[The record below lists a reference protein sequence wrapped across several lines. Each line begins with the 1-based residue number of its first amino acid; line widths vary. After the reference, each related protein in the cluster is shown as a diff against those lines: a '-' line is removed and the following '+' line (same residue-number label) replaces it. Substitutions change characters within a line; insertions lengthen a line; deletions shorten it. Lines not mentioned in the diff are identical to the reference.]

1 MTGRR
6 VTLVVSNDTHV
17 RMFAPV
23 VRVLEAG
30 GSMATVLSL
39 DAYYGQRVAAEASA
53 QGLEV
58 QILARPRGE
67 VAVGGFYHRPTV
79 VVWADVIGARG
90 AMRSAMRVSN
100 PDTVVV
106 ANDRGLLEK
115 LALLEARRVGAR
127 TVLVQDG
134 RMAPRPIPSML
145 GARVRL
151 RLKAGLSGLLRAVG
165 LPFLAAS
172 EYGASGVDVICATGR
187 ASARLLG
194 DRARGRSRVVVTGQ
208 PRYDTIA
215 GPPPHEPRID
225 AAMITTPFERAGLGR
240 AYQDRQMSVALA
252 LSQWAQRQRRTF
264 VLRPHPREDPAPYR
278 DALGEQFIAS
288 TASGELLAASSVAVI
303 GMSTMIEEAAILGCP
318 VVVPGAMVHGRQFD
332 ALLPPQDVYPRC
344 DTVDELISWL
354 ERTRD
359 PSERAHLLDGQLAHI
374 DEEVDWHSETPA
386 AERVA
391 AAILAP

>member
-6 VTLVVSNDTHV
+6 VTLVVSNDTQV

-30 GSMATVLSL
+30 GSVATLLGL

-58 QILARPRGE
+58 QIVPRPRGE
-67 VAVGGFYHRPTV
+67 VVGGGFYHRPTV
-79 VVWADVIGARG
+79 AVWADVIGARRMMRM
-90 AMRSAMRVSN
+90 AMRASR

-115 LALLEARRVGAR
+115 VALLEARRVGAR

-134 RMAPRPIPSML
+134 RMAPRPSPSTL
-145 GARVRL
+145 VARIRS
-151 RLKAGLSGLLRAVG
+151 RFKAGVSAVLRAMG
-165 LPFLAAS
+165 FPFLAAS
-172 EYGASGVDVICATGR
+172 EYGASGVDLICASGS

-194 DRARGRSRVVVTGQ
+194 GRARGRSRVVVTGQ
-208 PRYDTIA
+208 PRYDAIA
-215 GPPPHEPRID
+215 RSPANEPRID

-240 AYQDRQMSVALA
+240 AYQDRQMAVALA
-252 LSQWAQRQRRTF
+252 LSQWAQQHGRRF
-264 VLRPHPREDPAPYR
+264 VIQPHPREDPTPYR
-278 DALGEQFIAS
+278 EALGEQFIAS
-288 TASGELLAASSVAVI
+288 TAPRELLTASNVAVI
-303 GMSTMIEEAAILGCP
+303 GMSTMIEEAAMLGCP
-318 VVVPGAMVHGRQFD
+318 VVVPGAIVHGRQFD
-332 ALLPPQDVYPRC
+332 ALLPPEDVYPRC
-344 DTVDELISWL
+344 DSVDQLITWL

-359 PSERAHLLDGQLAHI
+359 PGERAHLLDGQLAHV
-374 DEEVDWHSETPA
+374 DEEVDWRSETPA

>member
-6 VTLVVSNDTHV
+6 VTLVASNDTHV

-30 GSMATVLSL
+30 GSITTILSL

-53 QGLEV
+53 QDLEV
-58 QILARPRGE
+58 QILERPRGE
-67 VAVGGFYHRPTV
+67 VAEGGFYHRPTV
-79 VVWADVIGARG
+79 AVWADVIAARRIMRR
-90 AMRSAMRVSN
+90 AMQASR

-134 RMAPRPIPSML
+134 RMAPRPKPSTL
-145 GARVRL
+145 RSRVRL
-151 RLKAGLSGLLRAVG
+151 RIKAGVSAVLRAVG

-172 EYGASGVDVICATGR
+172 EYGASGVDLICASGR

-208 PRYDTIA
+208 PRYDAIA
-215 GPPPHEPRID
+215 GPRPHEPRVD

-240 AYQDRQMSVALA
+240 AYQDRQMAVAFA
-252 LSQWAQRQRRTF
+252 LSQWAQRHGRRF
-264 VLRPHPREDPAPYR
+264 VIRPHPREDPAPYR
-278 DALGEQFIAS
+278 EAFGEQFLAS
-288 TASGELLAASSVAVI
+288 TASGELLAASNVAVI
-303 GMSTMIEEAAILGCP
+303 GMSTMIEEAAMLGCP

-332 ALLPPQDVYPRC
+332 ALLPPEDVYPRC
-344 DTVDELISWL
+344 DSMDQLISWL

-359 PSERAHLLDGQLAHI
+359 PSERAHLLDGQVAHV
-374 DEEVDWHSETPA
+374 DEEVDWRGETPA
-386 AERVA
+386 SERVA